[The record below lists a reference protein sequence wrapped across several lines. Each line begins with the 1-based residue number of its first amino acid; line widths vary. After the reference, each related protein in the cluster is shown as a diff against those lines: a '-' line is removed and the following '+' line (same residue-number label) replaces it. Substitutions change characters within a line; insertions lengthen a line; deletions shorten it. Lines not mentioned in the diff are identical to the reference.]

1 LIIQKTGEKGK
12 DFIIGGGGGE
22 IEYENI

>member
-12 DFIIGGGGGE
+12 DFIIGGGGE